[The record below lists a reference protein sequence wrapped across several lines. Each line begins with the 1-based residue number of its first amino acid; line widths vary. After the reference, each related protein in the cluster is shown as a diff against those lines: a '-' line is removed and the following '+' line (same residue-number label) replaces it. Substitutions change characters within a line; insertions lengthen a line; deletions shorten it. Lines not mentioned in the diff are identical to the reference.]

1 MHFIKLFIL
10 RFFRIFYFKVLTKI
24 LRYCIILIMLK
35 KKLNTKNNKFCSSAQ
50 LSSAQ
55 LSSAQHHFKLFK
67 ILCLLINYKNYYIYF
82 EFIFDKIVYSIKL
95 LYNENNSFN
104 KLLFKNILKMK
115 GDIYA
120 KFLL

>member
-1 MHFIKLFIL
+1 M
-10 RFFRIFYFKVLTKI
+10 KVNGNNI
-24 LRYCIILIMLK
+24 
-35 KKLNTKNNKFCSSAQ
+35 NNKFCLSSAQ

-55 LSSAQHHFKLFK
+55 LKHHFKLFK

-82 EFIFDKIVYSIKL
+82 ELIFDKIVYSIKL
-95 LYNENNSFN
+95 LYNENNGFD

-115 GDIYA
+115 GYIYV

>member
-1 MHFIKLFIL
+1 MITINK
-10 RFFRIFYFKVLTKI
+10 KI
-24 LRYCIILIMLK
+24 
-35 KKLNTKNNKFCSSAQ
+35 TDNKFCSSSAQ

-55 LSSAQHHFKLFK
+55 LSSAQHHFKLFSS
-67 ILCLLINYKNYYIYF
+67 LCLLISYKNYYIYF

-95 LYNENNSFN
+95 LYNENNGFD

-115 GDIYA
+115 GYIYV

>member
-1 MHFIKLFIL
+1 MLNKKETL
-10 RFFRIFYFKVLTKI
+10 RNI
-24 LRYCIILIMLK
+24 
-35 KKLNTKNNKFCSSAQ
+35 NSAA
-50 LSSAQ
+50 AQ

-67 ILCLLINYKNYYIYF
+67 ILCLLINYKTYYIYF

-95 LYNENNSFN
+95 LYNENNGFN
-104 KLLFKNILKMK
+104 ELLFKNILKMK

>member
-1 MHFIKLFIL
+1 MLNKKETL
-10 RFFRIFYFKVLTKI
+10 RNI
-24 LRYCIILIMLK
+24 
-35 KKLNTKNNKFCSSAQ
+35 NSAAAQ

-55 LSSAQHHFKLFK
+55 LSSAQLKHHFKLFK
-67 ILCLLINYKNYYIYF
+67 ILCLLINYKTYYIYF

-95 LYNENNSFN
+95 LYNENNGFN
-104 KLLFKNILKMK
+104 ELLFKNILKMK

>member
-1 MHFIKLFIL
+1 MIMINK
-10 RFFRIFYFKVLTKI
+10 KI
-24 LRYCIILIMLK
+24 I
-35 KKLNTKNNKFCSSAQ
+35 NNKFCSSAQ

-55 LSSAQHHFKLFK
+55 LKHHFKLFK

-82 EFIFDKIVYSIKL
+82 EFIFNKIVYSIKL
-95 LYNENNSFN
+95 LYNENNGFD

-115 GDIYA
+115 GYIYV

>member
-1 MHFIKLFIL
+1 MLNKKETL
-10 RFFRIFYFKVLTKI
+10 RNI
-24 LRYCIILIMLK
+24 
-35 KKLNTKNNKFCSSAQ
+35 NSAAAQ

-55 LSSAQHHFKLFK
+55 LRFKLFK

-95 LYNENNSFN
+95 LYNENNGFN

-115 GDIYA
+115 GDIYV

>member
-1 MHFIKLFIL
+1 MLNKKETL
-10 RFFRIFYFKVLTKI
+10 R
-24 LRYCIILIMLK
+24 II
-35 KKLNTKNNKFCSSAQ
+35 NSAAAQ

-67 ILCLLINYKNYYIYF
+67 ILCLLINYKTYYIYF

-95 LYNENNSFN
+95 LYNENNG
-104 KLLFKNILKMK
+104 LFKNILKMK
-115 GDIYA
+115 GYIYV

>member
-1 MHFIKLFIL
+1 
-10 RFFRIFYFKVLTKI
+10 
-24 LRYCIILIMLK
+24 MLK
-35 KKLNTKNNKFCSSAQ
+35 KKLKIKYKIINSAAAQ

-55 LSSAQHHFKLFK
+55 LKHHFKLFK

-82 EFIFDKIVYSIKL
+82 ELIFDKIVYSIKL
-95 LYNENNSFN
+95 LYNENNGFD

-115 GDIYA
+115 GYIYV